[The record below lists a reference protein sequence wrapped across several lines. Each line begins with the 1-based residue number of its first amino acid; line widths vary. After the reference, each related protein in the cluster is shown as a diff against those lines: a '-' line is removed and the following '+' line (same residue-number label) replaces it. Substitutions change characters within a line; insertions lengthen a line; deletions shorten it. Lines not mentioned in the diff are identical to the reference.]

1 MSIGHHILQLLIT
14 VFAVMASV
22 MFGFVHILAN
32 AAADYDIRKN
42 LEREVF
48 ENLNKISL
56 GKDGQIVY
64 EDSFVHEKGDIHF
77 VVLDLNG
84 NILSG
89 KYPEGC
95 PENINLNQKK
105 LRQIPAGREIFFV
118 RDARKRL
125 GKDWRICLRAIVRKS
140 DTYSRYQTL
149 ETLAYIC
156 IIVIFLIAIAGGW
169 LLSRRISDSLK
180 DMCKSAE
187 AVGRHMN
194 MSGRMEY
201 HGKLY
206 ELSVLEQANNRMLDR
221 LEETFRQQEQFTSDV
236 AHELR
241 TPIAVMMAQCQYAHG
256 KTVSRED
263 YQEAFEVIER
273 QSYKVNA
280 IISRLLELSRLD
292 YGRVSIQK
300 EDTDLPEIVQ
310 SICED
315 MQMKSGDRL
324 KIELK
329 LAEARTVG
337 DIGLVM
343 IAIQNL
349 LANAVKYSAEG
360 SLTEVETGIRDG
372 MAFVSVKD
380 HGEGISEENM
390 QHIFKRFYKTDK
402 SRNSEGFGLGLPL
415 AMKIAQK
422 HGGTILAESRLG
434 EGSRFTL
441 LLPVVQES
449 FAEA

>member
-1 MSIGHHILQLLIT
+1 M
-14 VFAVMASV
+14 
-22 MFGFVHILAN
+22 
-32 AAADYDIRKN
+32 
-42 LEREVF
+42 
-48 ENLNKISL
+48 
-56 GKDGQIVY
+56 
-64 EDSFVHEKGDIHF
+64 
-77 VVLDLNG
+77 
-84 NILSG
+84 
-89 KYPEGC
+89 
-95 PENINLNQKK
+95 
-105 LRQIPAGREIFFV
+105 
-118 RDARKRL
+118 
-125 GKDWRICLRAIVRKS
+125 
-140 DTYSRYQTL
+140 
-149 ETLAYIC
+149 
-156 IIVIFLIAIAGGW
+156 
-169 LLSRRISDSLK
+169 
-180 DMCKSAE
+180 
-187 AVGRHMN
+187 
-194 MSGRMEY
+194 
-201 HGKLY
+201 
-206 ELSVLEQANNRMLDR
+206 
-221 LEETFRQQEQFTSDV
+221 
-236 AHELR
+236 
-241 TPIAVMMAQCQYAHG
+241 
-256 KTVSRED
+256 
-263 YQEAFEVIER
+263 
-273 QSYKVNA
+273 NA

-292 YGRVSIQK
+292 HGRVSIQK

-310 SICED
+310 SVCED

-349 LANAVKYSAEG
+349 LTNAVKYSAEG
-360 SLTEVETGIRDG
+360 SITVVETGIRDG

-422 HGGTILAESRLG
+422 HGGTILAESRIG